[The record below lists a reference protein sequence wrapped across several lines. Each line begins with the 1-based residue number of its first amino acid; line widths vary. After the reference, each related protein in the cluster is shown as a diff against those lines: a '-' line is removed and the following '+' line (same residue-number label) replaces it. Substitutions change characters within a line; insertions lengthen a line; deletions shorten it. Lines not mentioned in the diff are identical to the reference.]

1 MRRSRPRVSDGRH
14 SRRMVGMAEAEKAS
28 GRMSLAYDDVLRWIR
43 AFAAEVDA
51 NKQQLTQLDAAIGDG
66 DHGINMS
73 RGMSAV
79 LGKVDETGEDIGALL
94 KTVGMTLVSTVGGA
108 GGPLYGTLFLQMGTS
123 VSGKPELGL
132 DDWAAGLDAAIAGV
146 QARGKAE
153 PGDKTMID
161 ALIPGRD
168 ALKAA
173 LAEGS
178 TFEEALRRS
187 ADAAGQGM
195 RDTVPLVAKKG
206 RASYLGERSAGH
218 QDPGAT
224 SSQLLLEAAAETW
237 GGSGEDAGGL
247 GEEDEG

>member
-1 MRRSRPRVSDGRH
+1 
-14 SRRMVGMAEAEKAS
+14 MVDVAESEKAS
-28 GRMSLAYDDVLRWIR
+28 GRMSLGHDDVVRWIR
-43 AFAAEVDA
+43 AFAAEVSA
-51 NKQQLTQLDAAIGDG
+51 NKEQLTQLDAAVGDG
-66 DHGINMS
+66 DHGINMD

-79 LGKVDETGEDIGALL
+79 LAKLDAASEEQDIGALL

-108 GGPLYGTLFLQMGTS
+108 GGPLYGTLFLQMGTA
-123 VSGKPELGL
+123 VSGKDELGP
-132 DDWAAGLDAAIAGV
+132 DDWAAALEAGIAGV

-168 ALKAA
+168 ALKSA
-173 LAEGS
+173 LAEGAS
-178 TFEEALRRS
+178 FEDALRQS

-195 RDTVPLVAKKG
+195 RETVPLVARKG

-224 SSQLLLEAAAETW
+224 SSHLLLEAAAETW
-237 GGSGEDAGGL
+237 GGP
-247 GEEDEG
+247 

>member
-1 MRRSRPRVSDGRH
+1 
-14 SRRMVGMAEAEKAS
+14 MVDVAESEKAS
-28 GRMSLAYDDVLRWIR
+28 GRMSLGHDDVVRWIR
-43 AFAAEVDA
+43 AFAAEISA
-51 NKQQLTQLDAAIGDG
+51 NKEQLTQLDAAVGDG
-66 DHGINMS
+66 DHGINMD

-79 LGKVDETGEDIGALL
+79 LAKLDAATEEQDIGALL

-108 GGPLYGTLFLQMGTS
+108 GGPLYGTLFLQMGTA
-123 VSGKPELGL
+123 VSGKDQLDP
-132 DDWAAGLDAAIAGV
+132 DDWAAALEAGIAGV

-168 ALKAA
+168 ALKSA
-173 LAEGS
+173 LAEGAS
-178 TFEEALRRS
+178 FEDALRQS

-195 RDTVPLVAKKG
+195 RDTIPLVARKG

-224 SSQLLLEAAAETW
+224 SSHLLLEAAAETW
-237 GGSGEDAGGL
+237 SGSE
-247 GEEDEG
+247 